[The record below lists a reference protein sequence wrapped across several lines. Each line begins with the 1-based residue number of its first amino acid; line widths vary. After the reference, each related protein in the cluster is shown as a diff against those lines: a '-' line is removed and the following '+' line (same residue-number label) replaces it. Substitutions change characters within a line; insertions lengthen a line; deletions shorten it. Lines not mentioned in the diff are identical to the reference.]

1 MFDVDGAT
9 ADWLDDLRQGRS
21 LPGPDIEALR
31 VRLRSEM
38 KQLTDHGLSG
48 REAFYVGRSRVVP
61 GYPLP
66 EEYARAGAREVR
78 RDRFRWIGAGIL
90 AYLLFNGLVW
100 LLSLAGTT
108 LVAST
113 DAEYNWLLLSAASL
127 QVLLSG
133 GALLIMVYILPNMSR
148 LGIAD
153 AYASIRRSRMGSFVL
168 YVILAGSAV
177 VLALISPLGWS
188 SDYLLRRLGLEPHTE
203 ALLNAYSETMAAHE
217 MIFSL
222 VLAVALVT
230 ILFALGGRRKPGPRV
245 GGER

>member
-1 MFDVDGAT
+1 MFDVDAAT

-21 LPGPDIEALR
+21 LPEPDIEALR
-31 VRLRSEM
+31 VRLESEM

-48 REAFYVGRSRVVP
+48 REAFYVGRSRVAP
-61 GYPLP
+61 GCPLP
-66 EEYARAGAREVR
+66 EEYARAGAREGR

-153 AYASIRRSRMGSFVL
+153 AHARIRRSRIGSFVL

-177 VLALISPLGWS
+177 VMALISSLAWS
-188 SDYLLRRLGLEPHTE
+188 DHLLRRLGFEPHTE
-203 ALLNAYSETMAAHE
+203 ALLNAYSETMAAHALV
-217 MIFSL
+217 FSL
-222 VLAVALVT
+222 VLAMALVT
-230 ILFALGGRRKPGPRV
+230 ILFVLGGRRKPGPRL

>member
-9 ADWLDDLRQGRS
+9 ADWLEDLRRSRS
-21 LPGPDIEALR
+21 LPEPEIEALR
-31 VRLRSEM
+31 DRLKGEIE
-38 KQLTDHGLSG
+38 QLTGHGLSA
-48 REAFYVGRSRVVP
+48 REAFYVGRSRVAP

-66 EEYARAGAREVR
+66 QHHAGAGAREVR
-78 RDRFRWIGAGIL
+78 KDRFRWIGAGIL

-100 LLSLAGTT
+100 LVSLAGTT

-133 GALLIMVYILPNMSR
+133 GALLIMVYILPNLST

-153 AYASIRRSRMGSFVL
+153 AYGSLRRSRVGSFIL
-168 YVILAGSAV
+168 YVMLAGSAA
-177 VLALISPLGWS
+177 VLALITPLGT
-188 SDYLLRRLGLEPHTE
+188 SDSLLYRLGLEPHTE
-203 ALLNAYSETMAAHE
+203 ALLNAYGETMAAHE
-217 MIFSL
+217 MVFPL
-222 VLAVALVT
+222 VLAVGLVT
-230 ILFALGGRRKPGPRV
+230 ILFALGGRRKPGPRI